1 MVEVKQKGGR
11 EKEGS
16 NNALCRGI
24 TAKPSERFL
33 EKNREREIIVEIQ
46 GKASPCRVSEKAN

>member
-11 EKEGS
+11 EKGGS
-16 NNALCRGI
+16 NTALCRGI

-33 EKNREREIIVEIQ
+33 EKIGKEITVEIQ

>member
-1 MVEVKQKGGR
+1 MEVKQKGGR
-11 EKEGS
+11 EKGGS
-16 NNALCRGI
+16 NTALCRGI

-33 EKNREREIIVEIQ
+33 EKIGKEITVEIQ